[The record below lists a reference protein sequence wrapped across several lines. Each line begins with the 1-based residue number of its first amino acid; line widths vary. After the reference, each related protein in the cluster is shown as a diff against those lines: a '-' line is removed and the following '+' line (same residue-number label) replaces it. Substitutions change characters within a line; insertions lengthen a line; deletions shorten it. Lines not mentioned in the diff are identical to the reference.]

1 MSTAS
6 GTLPRKPRWF
16 LSKEESEMAYPR
28 INRAKFI
35 DIPSLLIMGLAV
47 ALPAV
52 IMIAT

>member
-1 MSTAS
+1 
-6 GTLPRKPRWF
+6 
-16 LSKEESEMAYPR
+16 MAYPR

-35 DIPSLLIMGLAV
+35 DIPSLVIMTLAV

>member
-1 MSTAS
+1 MSSAL
-6 GTLPRKPRWF
+6 GTRAEGPRYSVRGRRH
-16 LSKEESEMAYPR
+16 LMAYPR

-35 DIPSLLIMGLAV
+35 DIPSLIIMGLAV

>member
-1 MSTAS
+1 MAS
-6 GTLPRKPRWF
+6 
-16 LSKEESEMAYPR
+16 PR

-35 DIPSLLIMGLAV
+35 DIPSLIIMGLAV

>member
-1 MSTAS
+1 MS
-6 GTLPRKPRWF
+6 
-16 LSKEESEMAYPR
+16 YPP

-35 DIPSLLIMGLAV
+35 DIPSLLIMLLAV